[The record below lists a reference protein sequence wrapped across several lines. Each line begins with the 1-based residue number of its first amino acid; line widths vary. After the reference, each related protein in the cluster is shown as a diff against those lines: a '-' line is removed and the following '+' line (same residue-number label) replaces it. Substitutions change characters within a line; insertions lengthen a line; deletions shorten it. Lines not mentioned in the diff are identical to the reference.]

1 MYSLSPSRYKVNIYI
16 YIYIYSMFLHGIF
29 IIFKILVCYV
39 LYSIFFGSKILRI
52 MN

>member
-1 MYSLSPSRYKVNIYI
+1 MYSLSPSRYKVNI